1 MKRKFAFIGA
11 GSLDF
16 TRGLVRDI
24 LTFDAFRDC
33 EIMLMDINETRLK
46 YAKMVLCA
54 LWRQESILQSFM
66 RQLIA
71 KRL

>member
-24 LTFDAFRDC
+24 LTYDPDAAGRFF
-33 EIMLMDINETRLK
+33 L
-46 YAKMVLCA
+46 
-54 LWRQESILQSFM
+54 
-66 RQLIA
+66 
-71 KRL
+71 